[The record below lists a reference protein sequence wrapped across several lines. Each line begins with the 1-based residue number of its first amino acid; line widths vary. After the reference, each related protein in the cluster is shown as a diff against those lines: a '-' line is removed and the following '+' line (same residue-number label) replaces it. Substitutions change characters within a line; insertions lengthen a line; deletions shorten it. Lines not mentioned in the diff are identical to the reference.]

1 MQISLKQ
8 QNMTD
13 RLLGWWYRIAAP
25 PDVPE
30 DAPLREREIV
40 RRGKLTSATLLIEY
54 IFITIVIGVAFTNN
68 PGLLPLLIANYTMI
82 TVGVICNR
90 YRRTELAAIVAFFT
104 LEISMIWNI
113 VSLSLAKGL
122 SSFNLSL
129 LDILVQPL
137 LIAVSLFPAWVA
149 LPVAAFNCV
158 LIAMCLALLPKTPEL
173 VQLLSVASYNA
184 YERPIAL
191 QIITALVTY
200 LWVSSA
206 VQGMKRANRAEELN
220 KLVQELAAQQKTVVR
235 EKQVLDESVKQIIDV
250 HMEIAR
256 GNFNARV
263 PLNQGNVLWSIA
275 GSLNNLLARVQHWRQ
290 DSSQL
295 QRTEQAIQQLRREM
309 QLARTQGKP
318 IQLSKTGTAVDLL
331 LLDLLI
337 EKPLY
342 QTSSASVAENRSQ
355 MPPGKNN
362 F

>member
-1 MQISLKQ
+1 
-8 QNMTD
+8 
-13 RLLGWWYRIAAP
+13 
-25 PDVPE
+25 
-30 DAPLREREIV
+30 
-40 RRGKLTSATLLIEY
+40 
-54 IFITIVIGVAFTNN
+54 
-68 PGLLPLLIANYTMI
+68 
-82 TVGVICNR
+82 
-90 YRRTELAAIVAFFT
+90 
-104 LEISMIWNI
+104 
-113 VSLSLAKGL
+113 
-122 SSFNLSL
+122 
-129 LDILVQPL
+129 
-137 LIAVSLFPAWVA
+137 
-149 LPVAAFNCV
+149 
-158 LIAMCLALLPKTPEL
+158 
-173 VQLLSVASYNA
+173 
-184 YERPIAL
+184 
-191 QIITALVTY
+191 
-200 LWVSSA
+200 
-206 VQGMKRANRAEELN
+206 
-220 KLVQELAAQQKTVVR
+220 
-235 EKQVLDESVKQIIDV
+235 
-250 HMEIAR
+250 MEIAR